1 MDSKLLQGGLYRN
14 CNEPYEKLSEIL
26 VDILNHHAPLKEK
39 QIMGNHAHFMN
50 KELSKAIMENSK
62 TRNDVFEVA
71 IYRKL
76 RTYKKSKNKM

>member
-14 CNEPYEKLSEIL
+14 CDKPYERLSEIL
-26 VDILNHHAPLKEK
+26 VDILNHHAPLNEK
-39 QIMGNHAHFMN
+39 QIRGNHTPFMN

-76 RTYKKSKNKM
+76 RILQKV